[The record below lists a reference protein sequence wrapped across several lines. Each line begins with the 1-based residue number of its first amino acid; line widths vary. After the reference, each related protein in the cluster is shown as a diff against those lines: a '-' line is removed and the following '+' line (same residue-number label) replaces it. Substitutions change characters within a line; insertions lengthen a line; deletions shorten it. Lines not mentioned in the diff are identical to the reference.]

1 MNFLK
6 EQTERFTKGEIESF
20 RFTSLCRFPL
30 YEADFGWGKPV
41 WVGSGSLPFK
51 NLVVFMDSGSNG
63 RIEAWIN
70 LVEEDMGKFQEDKE
84 FLSFVSPT

>member
-6 EQTERFTKGEIESF
+6 EQTEGFTKGEIESF

-30 YEADFGWGKPV
+30 YEADFVWRKPI
-41 WVGSGSLPFK
+41 WVGSAGLPFK
-51 NLVVFMDSGSNG
+51 NLVFFMDSGSNG
-63 RIEAWIN
+63 GIEAWIN